1 MSINA
6 LLYQLE
12 RYKRGAINFSEE
24 ELKQMDSSYTF
35 LEFTGEPEKI
45 YHESSE
51 AIKKGLPI
59 KGDTIYILLLVNDND
74 RLDKVMQTIPM
85 NEIRSLSLNE
95 KYGIYTSPPSEDI
108 LQTTLL
114 LIFK

>member
-1 MSINA
+1 MSINE
-6 LLYQLE
+6 LLYLLE
-12 RYKRGAINFSEE
+12 RYKRGVLNISEE

-74 RLDKVMQTIPM
+74 PMDKVMQTTPM
-85 NEIRSLSLNE
+85 NDIRDLALKE
-95 KYGIYTSPPSEDI
+95 KYGIYTFPQSEGK
-108 LQTTLL
+108 LPLKL
-114 LIFK
+114 VLIFK